1 MRSVQVLTAVAVAL
15 MLSQSAVAVP
25 VLVDTFTVPA
35 SGTPVTSSVTLGAG
49 DSYLF
54 EAIGT
59 FSAGANITA
68 DAEYSSGPTSYVWQ
82 DSVEGYESYGEG
94 LLELRVDGGF
104 VEWGAYNPSHVY
116 ILPWT
121 GAGAPVTFDIY
132 DIYYGN
138 NTGELLVNIYQDVIP
153 APGAILLGS
162 LGIGLVGWLR
172 RRGAM

>member
-1 MRSVQVLTAVAVAL
+1 MRSIQVLIALVAAL
-15 MLSQSAVAVP
+15 MLCQTAVAVP

-35 SGTPVTSSVTLGAG
+35 TGAPVTSSVTLGAG
-49 DSYLF
+49 DSYIF

-59 FSAGANITA
+59 FSAGASITA
-68 DAEYSSGPTSYVWQ
+68 DAEYSSGPTSFVWQ

-104 VEWGAYNPSHVY
+104 VEWGPFNANHVY
-116 ILPWT
+116 TLPWT
-121 GAGAPVTFDIY
+121 GAGSPVTFDIY
-132 DIYYGN
+132 DTYPSN
-138 NTGELLVNIYQDVIP
+138 NAGELLVNIYQDVIP

-172 RRGAM
+172 RRSTL